1 MARNFYHRNQAKK
14 FAKHTLS
21 MKALSGHFLE
31 FAPENIHLTCRR
43 MPDIDNSAR

>member
-1 MARNFYHRNQAKK
+1 
-14 FAKHTLS
+14 

-31 FAPENIHLTCRR
+31 FAPENIPLTCQQ